1 MKKHFF
7 IFMGIIMIMLCVG
20 CSSNANNSPDNVA
33 LEMANILSKGDYK
46 NVSKLF
52 DSDEV
57 YIEGKAFEEYLNT
70 NDLNIK
76 GNKKIELVKEDTSND
91 ETSNTLKIKIDNNI
105 IFSIDTIKKDYGCY
119 VDLGDYCYDDDLT
132 IVVPKDSTVKL
143 NGNKLSF
150 DKYGE
155 TKEEE
160 RSVSYGNTY
169 KYNVEMDTY
178 KVPKILKGKYDLTI
192 EGTNIETINEQITS
206 RRSDYNSNDKG
217 TIFIK
222 NNNAYILLPKAN
234 KTFKEEVDKLI
245 KEYYNAVF
253 NNINNDKDYSELKS
267 YFDSS
272 NEDTI
277 KRLETEYNKLLSS
290 KSKKKSYSEE
300 TNSEFSL
307 DKIAY
312 YDDYGVYYYSN
323 DHIIVL
329 LSCTMKY
336 RHVFNYID
344 FMASMNDSF
353 HEDEYQTET
362 KKIVLNMKKQDNKY
376 LIEDGTA
383 FVPSL

>member
-7 IFMGIIMIMLCVG
+7 AFVGIIMLMLCVG

-46 NVSKLF
+46 NASKLF

-57 YIEGKAFEEYLNT
+57 YIESKAFEEYLNT

-76 GNKKIELVKEDTSND
+76 GNKKIELVKEATLND
-91 ETSNTLKIKIDNNI
+91 ETSKTVKIKIDNNRI
-105 IFSIDTIKKDYGCY
+105 LSIDTIKKDDGWY

-206 RRSDYNSNDKG
+206 RRSDYNSNDKR
-217 TIFIK
+217 TNFIK

-253 NNINNDKDYSELKS
+253 NNINNDKDL
-267 YFDSS
+267 
-272 NEDTI
+272 
-277 KRLETEYNKLLSS
+277 LENKIL
-290 KSKKKSYSEE
+290 
-300 TNSEFSL
+300 
-307 DKIAY
+307 
-312 YDDYGVYYYSN
+312 
-323 DHIIVL
+323 
-329 LSCTMKY
+329 
-336 RHVFNYID
+336 
-344 FMASMNDSF
+344 
-353 HEDEYQTET
+353 Q
-362 KKIVLNMKKQDNKY
+362 
-376 LIEDGTA
+376 
-383 FVPSL
+383 

>member
-7 IFMGIIMIMLCVG
+7 AFIGIIMLMLCFG
-20 CSSNANNSPDNVA
+20 CSKSINNSPDGVA
-33 LEMANILSKGDYK
+33 LEMANILSGGNYK
-46 NVSKLF
+46 NVDKLF
-52 DSDEV
+52 DGDEV
-57 YIEGKAFEEYLNT
+57 YIESKAFEEYLNT

-76 GNKKIELVKEDTSND
+76 GNKKIELVKEDTSTD
-91 ETSNTLKIKIDNNI
+91 ATSKTVKIKIDNNKI
-105 IFSIDTIKKDYGCY
+105 LSINTIKEDDKWY
-119 VDLGDYCYDDDLT
+119 VDLGSYCYDDDLK
-132 IVVPKDSTVKL
+132 IIVPKDSTVKL

-160 RSVSYGNTY
+160 RSASYGNTY

-206 RRSDYNSNDKG
+206 RRSDYISTDKS
-217 TIFIK
+217 TTFIK

-234 KTFKEEVDKLI
+234 KTLKEEVDKKI
-245 KEYYNAVF
+245 KEYYNALF
-253 NNINNDKDYSELKS
+253 NNVNNDKDYSELKS

-272 NEDTI
+272 NTETI
-277 KRLETEYNKLLSS
+277 KRLETEYNKLISS

-300 TNSEFSL
+300 SNSEFSL

-336 RHVFNYID
+336 RHVFNYTD

-353 HEDEYQTET
+353 HEDEYQTDTE
-362 KKIVLNMKKQDNKY
+362 KIVLNIKKQDNKY
-376 LIEDGTA
+376 LIEDGTT

>member
-7 IFMGIIMIMLCVG
+7 AFIGIIMLMLCFG
-20 CSSNANNSPDNVA
+20 CSKSINNSPDGVA
-33 LEMANILSKGDYK
+33 LEMANILSGGNYK
-46 NVSKLF
+46 NVDKLF
-52 DSDEV
+52 DGDEV
-57 YIEGKAFEEYLNT
+57 YIESKAFEEYLNT

-76 GNKKIELVKEDTSND
+76 GNKKIELVKEDTSTD
-91 ETSNTLKIKIDNNI
+91 ATSKTVKIKIDNNKI
-105 IFSIDTIKKDYGCY
+105 LSINTIKKDDKWY
-119 VDLGDYCYDDDLT
+119 VDLGSYCYDDDLK
-132 IVVPKDSTVKL
+132 IIVPKDSTVKL

-160 RSVSYGNTY
+160 RSASYGNTY

-206 RRSDYNSNDKG
+206 RRSSYISTDKS
-217 TIFIK
+217 TTFIK

-234 KTFKEEVDKLI
+234 KTLKEEANKKI
-245 KEYYNAVF
+245 KEYYNALF
-253 NNINNDKDYSELKS
+253 NNVNNDKDYSELKS

-272 NEDTI
+272 NTETI
-277 KRLETEYNKLLSS
+277 KRLETEYNKLISS

-300 TNSEFSL
+300 SNSEFSL

-336 RHVFNYID
+336 RHVFNYTD

-353 HEDEYQTET
+353 HEDEYQTDTE
-362 KKIVLNMKKQDNKY
+362 KIVLNIKKQDNKY
-376 LIEDGTA
+376 LIEDGTT